1 MNKHLI
7 LLSICLLFI
16 INTAYSQKSTKDI
29 ISNINTPMGGQGRV
43 KVLQDETIDS
53 YLALPQSDSDK
64 VNIIRLSDERMNGFK
79 IQVFTGNDQ
88 SRSRAKA
95 EERQAQLRQEFPQHQ
110 AEVTYNSPSW
120 RLRVGNFITRADA
133 EIELAKLKKA
143 FPSFSKEMYIVP
155 DTIRRPLN

>member
-7 LLSICLLFI
+7 LLSICLFFI
-16 INTAYSQKSTKDI
+16 STAYSQKSTRDI
-29 ISNINTPMGGQGRV
+29 ISNINTPIAGQGRV
-43 KVLQDETIDS
+43 KVMQDETIDS
-53 YLALPQSDSDK
+53 YLALPQNDSGK

-120 RLRVGNFITRADA
+120 RLRVGNFVTKADA